1 MLIGIIGAPN
11 KGKSLL
17 FSTLTSISVPVADY
31 PFTTIEP
38 NKGVALLRVPCAHV
52 SLGLAKC
59 DARGGHC
66 KNGMREIAI
75 PLLDVAGLVPGASEG
90 KGMGN
95 QFLDDLR
102 TADGFI
108 QVVDA
113 SGRTDLEGKAAT
125 DFALEKEIG
134 FLGVEMEAWLHQS
147 VSRNAAKFRYKGLP
161 EVAAALSG
169 LGYDQSAIAR
179 AALDAGLR
187 LERIEWSPEDLG
199 RFAHALYR
207 TGKPMVV
214 AANKADI
221 TGAKERVENARG
233 AAALANTPIRTTSAA
248 YEFVLQKAAAG
259 GMIEYSPGAKEFRL
273 TGAPDAQQ
281 KAVLERIAAFMKEN
295 DGTGVHALLDEMVF
309 KRLCMIVVYPVE
321 DENHYCDRSG
331 TVLPDALL
339 VPAHTTALQLAE
351 KVHTDLAKTF
361 VCAVDA
367 RTKRRLGKDHEL
379 ADGDV
384 VRIVAAR

>member
-17 FSTLTSISVPVADY
+17 FSTLTSIAVGVADY

-52 SLGLAKC
+52 AVGLAKC

-66 KNGMREIAI
+66 KDGMREIAV

-113 SGRTDLEGKAAT
+113 SGRTDLEGNPAQ

-134 FLGVEMEAWLHQS
+134 FLGTELEAWLWQ
-147 VSRNAAKFRYKGLP
+147 VVERNAPKFRYRGMAEL
-161 EVAAALSG
+161 AAALSG
-169 LGYDQSAIAR
+169 LGYEPAALAR
-179 AALDAGLR
+179 AAQEAGLR
-187 LERIEWSPEDLG
+187 LERIEWSADDLK
-199 RFAHALYR
+199 RFTHALYAS
-207 TGKPMVV
+207 GKPMVV

-221 TGAKERVENARG
+221 AGALQRAGRAR
-233 AAALANTPIRTTSAA
+233 AELPATTIRTCSAI
-248 YEFVLQKAAAG
+248 YEQALQKAASH
-259 GMIEYSPGAKEFRL
+259 GMIKYEAGAADFEI
-273 TGAPDAQQ
+273 TGAPDALQ
-281 KAVLERIAAFMKEN
+281 KAALERIRSFMKEN
-295 DGTGVHALLDEMVF
+295 EGTGVHALLHQMVF
-309 KRLCMIVVYPVE
+309 KQLGMQVVYPVE
-321 DENHYCDRSG
+321 DENRYCDRSG

-339 VPAHTTALQLAE
+339 VPPHTTTLQLAE
-351 KVHTDLAKTF
+351 RIHTDLAKSF

-379 ADGDV
+379 ADGDIV
-384 VRIVAAR
+384 KIVAAR

>member
-11 KGKSLL
+11 KGKSLI
-17 FSTLTSISVPVADY
+17 FSCLTSIAVGVADY

-52 SLGLAKC
+52 AVGLAKC

-66 KNGMREIAI
+66 KNGMREIAV

-113 SGRTDLEGKAAT
+113 SGRTDLEGNPAA
-125 DFALEKEIG
+125 DFTLEKEIG
-134 FLGVEMEAWLHQS
+134 FLGAELEAWLWQ
-147 VSRNAAKFRYKGLP
+147 VVERNAPKFRFRGMT
-161 EVAAALSG
+161 EMSAALSG
-169 LGYDQSAIAR
+169 LGYDQPALAH
-179 AALDAGLR
+179 AAQTAGLR
-187 LERIEWSPEDLG
+187 VERIEWSTEDLK
-199 RFAHALYR
+199 RFTHALYAS
-207 TGKPMVV
+207 GKPRIV

-221 TGAKERVENARG
+221 AGALQRVGKAKTGL
-233 AAALANTPIRTTSAA
+233 AATSIMACSA
-248 YEFVLQKAAAG
+248 IYEQALQKAAAS
-259 GMIEYSPGAKEFRL
+259 GMIKYEAGAADFEI

-281 KAVLERIAAFMKEN
+281 KMALERIRAFMKEN
-295 DGTGVHALLDEMVF
+295 GGTGVHALLHHMVF
-309 KRLCMIVVYPVE
+309 KQLGMQVVYPVE
-321 DENHYCDRSG
+321 DENRYTDRTG

-339 VPAHTTALQLAE
+339 VPPHTTTLQLAE
-351 KVHTDLAKTF
+351 RIHTDLAKSF
-361 VCAVDA
+361 VCGVDA

-379 ADGDV
+379 ADGDIV
-384 VRIVAAR
+384 KIVAAR